1 MRAAAERGEV
11 GAVIKAVRVG
21 TGEGVS
27 RRGRMRGDGGGSC
40 GRAVARES
48 GARAGA
54 RRAAP
59 LSFFCPGALCTH
71 ITHAQPPMALT
82 KQEFLDRL
90 ARFWDLACDYG
101 KV

>member
-1 MRAAAERGEV
+1 MEGGVADGRSPGRVERERERG
-11 GAVIKAVRVG
+11 A
-21 TGEGVS
+21 
-27 RRGRMRGDGGGSC
+27 
-40 GRAVARES
+40 
-48 GARAGA
+48 
-54 RRAAP
+54 AAP